1 MIKDYLIEIFEP
13 SLLFGLLCALVGL
26 SAAIYLDFTAG
37 VVLGIVAII
46 GIVIAQIAVNLI
58 DDYVDY
64 KIGIDKETIKT
75 KFSGGSSLVV
85 DKKVSTNG
93 ILIIAIIALLI
104 SGVLGFYLLQF
115 LNIGVLY
122 LVLILIVFGGISV
135 IFYAKYFTHVPFFSE
150 PFVTICFAV
159 IGIGVYL
166 VASNSLTNVLW
177 VFLLVCIPSGLQVG
191 VAMIANEL
199 PDRKADKKYGRRN
212 IVIMLSSQKNYSGLY
227 FIFQAIGYLLLGY
240 GMVERFLP
248 ITFLILFALIPG
260 MYLVGRGIE
269 NYKDPKTH
277 EKVMGLN
284 SIMAFLYIFLLSFA
298 FLIVR
303 VV

>member
-1 MIKDYLIEIFEP
+1 MIKEYLIEIFEP
-13 SLLFGLLCALVGL
+13 SLLFGLLCSLIGL
-26 SAAIYLDFTAG
+26 SAAVYLNFTVG
-37 VVLGIVAII
+37 VTLGIIAII
-46 GIVIAQIAVNLI
+46 GVVIAQIAVNLI

-85 DKKVSTNG
+85 DKKISTKG

-104 SGVLGFYLLQF
+104 SGGLGFYLLEF
-115 LNIGVLY
+115 LNIGIFY
-122 LVLILIVFGGISV
+122 LILALIFFGGISV
-135 IFYAKYFTHVPFFSE
+135 IFYAKYFTRVPFFSE

-159 IGIGVYL
+159 IGLGVYL
-166 VASNSLTNVLW
+166 ITSNTFTNALEI
-177 VFLLVCIPSGLQVG
+177 FLLVCIPSGLQVG

-199 PDRKADKKYGRRN
+199 PDKKADKKYGRRN
-212 IVIMLSSQKNYSGLY
+212 MVIMLSNQKGSSGLY
-227 FIFQAIGYLLLGY
+227 FLFQAIGYLLLGY
-240 GMVERFLP
+240 GMVEKFLP
-248 ITFLILFALIPG
+248 LTFLILFALIPG

-284 SIMAFLYIFLLSFA
+284 SILAFLYIFLLSFA

>member
-13 SLLFGLLCALVGL
+13 SLLFGLLCSFVGL
-26 SAAIYLDFTAG
+26 SAAIYLNFTAG
-37 VVLGIVAII
+37 VAFGMIAII

-64 KIGIDKETIKT
+64 KVGIDKETIKT

-85 DKKVSTNG
+85 DKKVSTKG
-93 ILIIAIIALLI
+93 ILIIATVALLI
-104 SGVLGFYLLQF
+104 SGVLGLYLLEF
-115 LNIGVLY
+115 LNIGVFY
-122 LVLILIVFGGISV
+122 LVLALIFFGGVSV

-166 VASNSLTNVLW
+166 VASDALTNALW

-212 IVIMLSSQKNYSGLY
+212 MVIMLSSQKNYSGLY
-227 FIFQAIGYLLLGY
+227 FVFQAIGYLLLGY

-277 EKVMGLN
+277 EKIMGLN